1 VPKTPNPFEKQFFK
15 LCVTSF
21 LKWLA
26 GGVCLLLAF
35 MPLPKWVRAICSIRG
50 VHGLGLGW
58 RWRRIVLI
66 LMAFAAPQ
74 FYIAFFVFWRLAYD
88 AGLGYL
94 LYKQSTSSLFTK
106 WWTKITHPDATF
118 YGILKRLISSDM
130 ESDYDYKVSSRSL
143 SFV

>member
-1 VPKTPNPFEKQFFK
+1 MPKTPNPFEKQFFK

-58 RWRRIVLI
+58 RCRPFCADFN
-66 LMAFAAPQ
+66 AFAAITTVLHRILCVLAIGLRCGIGLFALQAINVVSLHQVVDQDHPPRRHLLRHPQ
-74 FYIAFFVFWRLAYD
+74 EAHFLRHGVGLRLQ
-88 AGLGYL
+88 GE
-94 LYKQSTSSLFTK
+94 Q
-106 WWTKITHPDATF
+106 
-118 YGILKRLISSDM
+118 
-130 ESDYDYKVSSRSL
+130 
-143 SFV
+143 